1 MESSLIYS
9 DVINRVGYTVI
20 DGVKIVQYSCLI
32 PLDNPQGMRI
42 SMTKMNADLYKANRD
57 VCRADFAKFEDAA
70 YELQE
75 AYISKT
81 SV

>member
-1 MESSLIYS
+1 MESTLIYS

-20 DGVKIVQYSCLI
+20 DGVKIVQYSCMI

-42 SMTKMNADLYKANRD
+42 SMTKMNTDLYKANREI
-57 VCRADFAKFEDAA
+57 CRADFAKFEDAA
-70 YELQE
+70 YDLQE
-75 AYISKT
+75 AYMTKA